1 MARNQSESQLA
12 NLKPFEPGVSG
23 NPGGMAKGKKVST
36 WMTEFGEMGEENWL
50 IEGTEEYKS
59 LPGNARIA
67 LARLRCAVERD
78 KLGLANAQYV
88 EPRQANSTILPI
100 PVTKEQYQSLVS
112 EFWNQ
117 RPPSDRP

>member
-1 MARNQSESQLA
+1 MAKNITDKSLA
-12 NLKPFEPGVSG
+12 NLTPFNPGESG

-36 WMTEFGEMGEENWL
+36 WMTEFGEMGEENWPS
-50 IEGTEEYKS
+50 EGSGPYKA

-88 EPRQANSTILPI
+88 EPRQANNSTLLPI

-112 EFWNQ
+112 EFWSQ
-117 RPPSDRP
+117 KP